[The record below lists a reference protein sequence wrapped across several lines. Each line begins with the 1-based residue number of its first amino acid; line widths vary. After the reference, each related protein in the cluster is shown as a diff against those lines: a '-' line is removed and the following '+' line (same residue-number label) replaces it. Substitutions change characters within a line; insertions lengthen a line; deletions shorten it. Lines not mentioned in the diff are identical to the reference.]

1 MTMARRRTSEQR
13 ANSLNGLAA
22 ATNDAADVSSSKLH
36 LKNRGSPAWNFRQDH
51 VVRKFDQ
58 LANDELE
65 ELSHAPE
72 RLITNAPSHNSHG
85 AMGTRTNMNFAYP
98 RFQRFGASVFLRRS
112 APLVATRRSEPQ
124 LNKCT
129 DANWRR
135 QPEAPEAM
143 TVPGPIA
150 ARFALFWLPA
160 PWLPVSY
167 SS

>member
-1 MTMARRRTSEQR
+1 MARGRTREQR
-13 ANSLNGLAA
+13 ANSLNSLAA
-22 ATNDAADVSSSKLH
+22 PANNATDVSSSELQ
-36 LKNRGSPAWNFRQDH
+36 LKDRGSAAWNFRQDH

-85 AMGTRTNMNFAYP
+85 ATGTRTNMNFACP
-98 RFQRFGASVFLRRS
+98 RFQRFGASVFLSRPAS
-112 APLVATRRSEPQ
+112 LVATRGSEPQ

-129 DANWRR
+129 DANWRP
-135 QPEAPEAM
+135 QSEAPEGM

-150 ARFALFWLPA
+150 ARFVLFSLPV
-160 PWLPVSY
+160 PRLLPVSY

>member
-1 MTMARRRTSEQR
+1 MARGRTSEQR

-22 ATNDAADVSSSKLH
+22 PANNATDVSSSKLH

-85 AMGTRTNMNFAYP
+85 VRGTRTNMNFACP
-98 RFQRFGASVFLRRS
+98 RFQRFGASVSLSRHPS
-112 APLVATRRSEPQ
+112 LVATRGSESQ
-124 LNKCT
+124 LNKHP

-135 QPEAPEAM
+135 QPEAPEVM
-143 TVPGPIA
+143 RVPGPIA
-150 ARFALFWLPA
+150 ARFALFWLPV
-160 PWLPVSY
+160 PRLLPVSY

>member
-1 MTMARRRTSEQR
+1 
-13 ANSLNGLAA
+13 
-22 ATNDAADVSSSKLH
+22 LH

-85 AMGTRTNMNFAYP
+85 ARGTRTNMNFAYP
-98 RFQRFGASVFLRRS
+98 RFQRFGASIFLRRFAS
-112 APLVATRRSEPQ
+112 LVATRGREPQ
-124 LNKCT
+124 LNKHPN
-129 DANWRR
+129 ASWRR
-135 QPEAPEAM
+135 QPEAPEEI

-150 ARFALFWLPA
+150 ARFALFWLPV
-160 PWLPVSY
+160 PRLLPVSY

>member
-1 MTMARRRTSEQR
+1 MARGRTGEQR
-13 ANSLNGLAA
+13 TNSLNGLAA
-22 ATNDAADVSSSKLH
+22 PANNATDVSSSKLH
-36 LKNRGSPAWNFRQDH
+36 LKNRGSTAWNFRQYH

-72 RLITNAPSHNSHG
+72 RLITDPPSHNSHSATG
-85 AMGTRTNMNFAYP
+85 NTNEHEFRLSQIPALWRIGFPQQASIAGCDPRERTA
-98 RFQRFGASVFLRRS
+98 
-112 APLVATRRSEPQ
+112 

-129 DANWRR
+129 DANWRP
-135 QPEAPEAM
+135 QPEAPEGM

-150 ARFALFWLPA
+150 ARFALFWP
-160 PWLPVSY
+160 PVPQSLLLSY

>member
-1 MTMARRRTSEQR
+1 MARGRTSEQR

-22 ATNDAADVSSSKLH
+22 PANNATDVSSSKLQ
-36 LKNRGSPAWNFRQDH
+36 LKDRGSAAWNFRQDH

-85 AMGTRTNMNFAYP
+85 ARGTRTNMNFACP
-98 RFQRFGASVFLRRS
+98 RLQRFGASVSLSRHAS
-112 APLVATRRSEPQ
+112 LVATRGSESQ
-124 LNKCT
+124 LNKHPH
-129 DANWRR
+129 ANWRR
-135 QPEAPEAM
+135 QPEAPEVLR
-143 TVPGPIA
+143 VPGPIA
-150 ARFALFWLPA
+150 ARFALFWLPV
-160 PWLPVSY
+160 PRLLPVSY